1 MPMPR
6 EDAALI
12 GRRTG
17 REPGRAEVKL
27 STFTW
32 EPGAG
37 WSAGALP
44 EADSPDTLVVALGD
58 AALAENPEPLRELV
72 GAYPSSRVVGCSTS
86 GQIVGASLSDG
97 TLAVAVARFE
107 RSQLRAAS
115 APVSSAADSLAA
127 GRSLA
132 EQLDEPSLCAVF
144 VLSEGLGI
152 NGSELVRG
160 LNGRLGRSVVVTGGL
175 AGDADR
181 FERTWVLVDGQPR
194 SGFVSAVGF
203 YGDALRV
210 GHGSKGGWDPFGPE
224 RLVTRAEGNVLFEL
238 DGKSALP
245 LYKTYLGDLAAEL
258 PASALLFPL
267 SLRAGRVDERRVV
280 RTILAVDEERG
291 SMTFAGDVPQGHLA
305 QLMMANFD
313 RLVGGAGE
321 AAEECLGGAPSPG
334 EPTLALA
341 VSCVGRRLVLGERT
355 EDEIAA
361 TLDVLPAGTQQIGF
375 YSYGELSPHAGDGG
389 ACELHNQTMTLT
401 TLGER

>member
-1 MPMPR
+1 
-6 EDAALI
+6 
-12 GRRTG
+12 
-17 REPGRAEVKL
+17 VKL

-32 EPGAG
+32 ERGAG
-37 WSAGALP
+37 WSADALP
-44 EADSPDTLVVALGD
+44 DADSPDTLVVALGD
-58 AALAENPEPLRELV
+58 AGLADDPAPLRELAA
-72 GAYPSSRVVGCSTS
+72 AYPSSRLIGCSTS
-86 GQIVGASLSDG
+86 GQIAGTSLSDG

-107 RSQLRAAS
+107 RTRLRAAS
-115 APVSSAADSLAA
+115 APVSSAAGSHAA

-132 EQLDEPSLCAVF
+132 EQLDGPDLRAVF

-160 LNGRLGRSVVVTGGL
+160 LNERLGPSVLVTGGL
-175 AGDADR
+175 AGDGAR
-181 FERTWVLVDGQPR
+181 FERTWVLIDGSPAG
-194 SGFVSAVGF
+194 GFVSAVGL
-203 YGDALRV
+203 YGHALRV
-210 GHGSKGGWDPFGPE
+210 GHGSKGGWDHFGPE
-224 RLVTRAEGNVLFEL
+224 RLVTRAEGNVLYEL
-238 DGKSALP
+238 DGRAALP
-245 LYKTYLGDLAAEL
+245 LYKTYLGDLAAGL

-267 SLRAGRVDERRVV
+267 CLRAGRDDERRVV

-291 SMTFAGDVPQGHLA
+291 SMTFAGDVPEGHLA

-313 RLVGGAGE
+313 RLVGGAAD
-321 AAEECLGGAPSPG
+321 AAVACNSADRTPG

-361 TLDVLPAGTQQIGF
+361 TLDALPAGTQQIGF
-375 YSYGELSPHAGDGG
+375 YSYGELSPYVGASG